1 MQLGP
6 EEHNNF
12 SLTRFESMLQ
22 TNDVYFFDS
31 EEFEE
36 IIHHYLEQGKIA
48 LAKKATRL
56 GLEQHPSS
64 TNLKLLKVEMFI
76 FENDLDQAE
85 KLLDEL
91 FLIEQFN
98 EEILIQKA
106 NILSRRD
113 EHKKAINLLEQALN
127 MTEEPLDI
135 YSLMGMEYLFLEDY
149 ENAKTYFIKCVKQ
162 DTEDYSALY
171 NVVYCFEFLK
181 QYEQA
186 ITYLNDFL
194 NSRPYCEVAWH
205 QMGKQYYKLKYYE
218 KALAAFDF
226 AIISDDRFI
235 GAYLEKGKVLE
246 KLDRFEEAIECYMM
260 TLGLDDPTSFAL
272 LRIGKCYENL
282 GNDELALQFYNKCVS
297 EDALLDKAWIAITDF
312 YLRKKDYLKALYYI
326 DKAVAIDADN
336 VLYWKRYAKINKKLK
351 KFEEAEHGFRRTI
364 ELGNY
369 EIDTWLSRCDI
380 LIELGEYGAA
390 RNNLLQAIEFYPEH
404 PEIEFRMAGLCF
416 MLQETNKAQFHLVN
430 ALHLDSEF
438 VMILEIL
445 FPEVYRLKLVREL
458 IQNHQKPSV

>member
-1 MQLGP
+1 MHLGP

-31 EEFEE
+31 EEFEN
-36 IIHHYLEQGKIA
+36 IIHHYLERGKMA
-48 LAKKATRL
+48 LAKKATKL

-64 TNLKLLKVEMFI
+64 TNLKLFEVEMYI
-76 FENDLDQAE
+76 FENDLDKAE

-91 FLIEQFN
+91 HLLEQFN
-98 EEILIQKA
+98 EEIFIQKA
-106 NILSRRD
+106 NVLSRRD
-113 EHKKAINLLEQALN
+113 KHQQAIKLLQQALEL
-127 MTEEPLDI
+127 TEEPLEI
-135 YSLMGMEYLFLEDY
+135 RSLIGMEFLFLEDY
-149 ENAKTYFIKCVKQ
+149 ENAKVYFMQCVEH

-171 NVVYCFEFLK
+171 NVVYCFEFL
-181 QYEQA
+181 QQHEEA
-186 ITYLNDFL
+186 IAYLNDFL
-194 NSRPYCEVAWH
+194 NAHPYCEVAWH
-205 QMGKQYYKLKYYE
+205 QIGKQYYQLKDFN

-246 KLDRFEEAIECYMM
+246 KLKKYEEAMDSYMT

-272 LRIGKCYENL
+272 LRIGKCYEKL
-282 GNDELALQFYNKCVS
+282 GNEEMALQFYNKCVS

-312 YLRKKDYLKALYYI
+312 YLKKKDYQKALYYI
-326 DKAVAIDADN
+326 EKAVGIDSDN
-336 VLYWKRYAKINKKLK
+336 VLYWKRYAKIHKKLQN
-351 KFEEAEHGFRRTI
+351 FEEAEHGYRRTI

-380 LIELGEYGAA
+380 LIQLGEYDAA
-390 RNNLLQAIEFYPEH
+390 RNNLLQASEFFPEH
-404 PEIEFRMAGLCF
+404 PEIEFRLAGLCF
-416 MLQETNKAQFHLVN
+416 MLQETHKAQFHLVN
-430 ALHLDSEF
+430 ALHLDTEF

-445 FPEVYRLKLVREL
+445 FPEVYRLKLVQEL